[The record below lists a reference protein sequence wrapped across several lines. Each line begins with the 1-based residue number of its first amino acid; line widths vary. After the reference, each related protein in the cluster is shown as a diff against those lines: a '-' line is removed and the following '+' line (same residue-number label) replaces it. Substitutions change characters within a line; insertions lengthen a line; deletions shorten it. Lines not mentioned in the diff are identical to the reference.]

1 MSYFKNY
8 IVFILFLILF
18 GVQTDLSSQKT
29 QEKYHDISGFW
40 KVKDTDR
47 LIHVYQL
54 GKLIYFSHNIGLNV
68 HTHEG
73 VFTDS
78 KTVNYKG
85 KIFYTNQGKSVNHK
99 GKITL
104 LNDRE
109 LFLEWDVSGVK
120 GSQKWV
126 FISKE

>member
-8 IVFILFLILF
+8 IVFILFVMLF
-18 GVQTDLSSQKT
+18 GVQTDLSSQVTK
-29 QEKYHDISGFW
+29 EKYRDVSGLW
-40 KVKDTDR
+40 KVKDTDK
-47 LIHVYQL
+47 LIYVYQL
-54 GKLIYFSHNIGLNV
+54 GKLVFFTVHFGSNV
-68 HTHEG
+68 HSSEG
-73 VFTDS
+73 VFIDD
-78 KTVNYKG
+78 KTINYKG

-109 LFLEWDVSGVK
+109 LFLEWDVSGDK